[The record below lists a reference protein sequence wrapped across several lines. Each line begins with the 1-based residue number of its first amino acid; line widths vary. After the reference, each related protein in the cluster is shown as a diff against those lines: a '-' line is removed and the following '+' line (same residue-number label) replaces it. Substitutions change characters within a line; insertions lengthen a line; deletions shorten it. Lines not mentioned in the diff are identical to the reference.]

1 VRVDG
6 PDGYWV
12 TDDPALLDVA
22 RIHRWLS
29 RDSYWARGRSY
40 PVMARAIEHSL
51 SAGLYAANGTQA
63 GYARIVTDRA
73 TFARAGP
80 FTVGWGLATWHG
92 PSGGWNAGESP
103 TASGT
108 SPARRPTGDQ
118 EMRDDRDDRA

>member
-12 TDDPALLDVA
+12 SDDPALLDVA

-40 PVMARAIEHSL
+40 AAMARAIEHSL
-51 SAGLYAANGTQA
+51 SVGLNAADGTQA
-63 GYARIVTDRA
+63 GYARLVTGRTIYRRLGFGDLARTERWVERA
-73 TFARAGP
+73 
-80 FTVGWGLATWHG
+80 
-92 PSGGWNAGESP
+92 ESL

-108 SPARRPTGDQ
+108 SPAGRPTGDQ
-118 EMRDDRDDRA
+118 EMR